1 MYEHTGDFLARLDG
15 VVKTGNGWDARCPC
29 RNDDSNPSLSI
40 HEKQN
45 GQILVYC
52 HRGGGCNAAQICDA
66 MGLEMSDLM
75 PPQSLAHGIDDYP
88 TARPYSPGPGKSDRK
103 KLKLVAEYNYFDAE
117 GSLAFQKRRFVDEN
131 GRKTFRQRRPDGMG
145 GWIGYLGD
153 IPKILYNLPNVIKA
167 KEAGEEIWVVEGEKD
182 ADTLNGMGVVATTMP
197 NGAGGW
203 LDIHT
208 ETLAGATVIIVAD
221 NDESGRKHASH
232 VLTELVKAGCDA
244 QAYCTPRCKDI
255 TDFVNDGG
263 DTMDLVRFI
272 PSGDDLI
279 PLEPEVHPDDED
291 DNYEEEVRGI
301 PRVGSEATIEQLRE
315 LLSQE
320 DASPALLLT
329 KASFLISSTTTKMPT
344 SQGKLVDWD
353 EFVAETDVD
362 NYEWLIPGLLERR
375 ERVIVVAAEGVG
387 KRAAITSM
395 IPTPSG
401 WTTLGDISVGDTVF
415 DRFGN
420 PVKVTYVSPV
430 EPNPDAYRVTFSDGN
445 HIDADAE
452 HQWYTETLNE
462 REKRKL
468 GSVRTTKEI
477 LETLISDRQTKA
489 LNHAIPTTK
498 PLNLPEAN
506 LPIPPYTLGAW
517 LGDGTTTGGSICSED
532 DEVLEE
538 IRNDGYVVRKRE
550 SSPNI
555 YGILGL
561 QVQLKEHGLCKNKHI
576 PAVYARAP
584 YEQRLALVQGLM
596 DTDGYVAT
604 NGLCEFSVTH
614 AELAKGFL
622 DLIQTLGIK
631 ATMHEGD
638 AKLYGRVTGRRY
650 RISFKTDIPVC
661 RLKRKA
667 ERLPKKLKTPRS
679 LYRYIVSVEKI
690 DPTPMRCI
698 SVDGPDNTY
707 LIGDAYIPTHNTML
721 ARQVAI
727 TTACGV
733 QPFSFQRMP
742 PITTLT
748 VDLENPERIIRRSSR
763 AIMNASKSMGFAL
776 KPRANLVIKPDGLN
790 LLDPSDR
797 FLLESYMEQVKPDLL
812 VMGPLYKAFL
822 DPGNKT
828 SEAVAIDVVKYLDS
842 LRVYFD
848 CAMWLE
854 HHAPLGESQTSRNL
868 RPFGSAVWSRWPE
881 FGLALQPDP
890 TSVGEYVYD
899 VKHFRGERDERYW
912 PVKMRRGK
920 SGKWPFETIEFK
932 RFDDGGPKS

>member
-1 MYEHTGDFLARLDG
+1 MFEHTGNFLARLDG
-15 VVKTGNGWDARCPC
+15 VTKTGNGWDAKCPC
-29 RNDDSNPSLSI
+29 RNDDSNPSLSV

-52 HRGGGCNAAQICDA
+52 HRGGGCNAAQVCES
-66 MGLEMSDLM
+66 MGLSLSDLM
-75 PPQSLAHGIDDYP
+75 PPESLAHGIDNYP
-88 TARPYSPGPGKSDRK
+88 TARPYTNKSSNSEK
-103 KLKLVAEYNYFDAE
+103 KRLKLVAEYNYLDE
-117 GSLAFQKRRFVDEN
+117 NGTLSFQKRRFVDQD
-131 GRKTFRQRRPDGMG
+131 GKKTFRQRRPDGKG
-145 GWIGYLGD
+145 GWINHLGD
-153 IPKILYNLPNVIKA
+153 TPKILYNLPGIIKA
-167 KEAGEEIWVVEGEKD
+167 MQNNEEIWVVEGEKD
-182 ADTLNGMGVVATTMP
+182 AETLIQMGVAATTMP

-203 LDIHT
+203 LSLHT
-208 ETLAGATVIIVAD
+208 DTLAGAKVLVIAD
-221 NDESGRKHASH
+221 NDEAGRKHAAY
-232 VLTELVKAGCDA
+232 VLSELESAGCDV
-244 QAYCTPRCKDI
+244 QAFAPPRCKDI
-255 TDFVNDGG
+255 TDFLNDGG
-263 DTMDLVRFI
+263 DTMDLQRFV
-272 PSGDDLI
+272 PTGDDLK
-279 PLEPEVHPDDED
+279 PLEPEEHPDDED
-291 DNYEEEVRGI
+291 ENYIEEVKGI
-301 PRVGSEATIEQLRE
+301 PRVGSESVLDELRE
-315 LLSQE
+315 LLNTSTE
-320 DASPALLLT
+320 SSALLLT
-329 KASFLISSTTTKMPT
+329 KASFLLSNSSAQMP
-344 SQGKLVDWD
+344 SNRGRLVNWE
-353 EFVAETDVD
+353 EFVAESNLDTYD
-362 NYEWLIPGLLERR
+362 WLVPGLLERR

-387 KRAAITSM
+387 KRATLDSA

-401 WTTLGDISVGDTVF
+401 WTTLGDISVGDVVI

-420 PVKVTYVSPV
+420 PVNVTFVSPI

-445 HIDADAE
+445 YIDADAE

-462 REKRKL
+462 REKRKP
-468 GSVRTTKEI
+468 GGVRTTKEI
-477 LETLISDRQTKA
+477 LDTLVSNRRTKA

-498 PLNLPEAN
+498 PLNLPEVR

-517 LGDGTTTGGSICSED
+517 LGDGNTADGSICSED
-532 DEVLEE
+532 NEILDA

-550 SSPNI
+550 STPNI

-561 QVQLKEHGLCKNKHI
+561 QVQLKENKLYDNKHI
-576 PAVYARAP
+576 PVIYSRAS

-596 DTDGYVAT
+596 DTDGYVAA
-604 NGLCEFSVTH
+604 NGLCEFSVNCR
-614 AELAKGFL
+614 ELAQGFL

-631 ATMHEGD
+631 ATMRESES
-638 AKLYGRVTGRRY
+638 KLYGRVTGTRY

-661 RLKRKA
+661 RLRRKA
-667 ERLPKKLKTPRS
+667 ERLPKKLATPRS
-679 LYRYIVSVEKI
+679 LYRYIISVEPI
-690 DPTPMRCI
+690 APVPMRCI

-748 VDLENPERIIRRSSR
+748 IDLENPERIIRRSSR
-763 AIMNASKSMGFAL
+763 TIMNASKELGFCL

-790 LLDPSDR
+790 LLDAADR
-797 FLLESYMEQVKPDLL
+797 LLLETYMEQVKPDLL
-812 VMGPLYKAFL
+812 VMGPLYKSFL

-848 CAMWLE
+848 CALWLE
-854 HHAPLGESQTSRNL
+854 HHAPLGESQNSRNL

-890 TSVGEYVYD
+890 TLVGEYVYD

-912 PVKMRRGK
+912 PLKMRRGK

-932 RFDDGGPKS
+932 KVGDGGS